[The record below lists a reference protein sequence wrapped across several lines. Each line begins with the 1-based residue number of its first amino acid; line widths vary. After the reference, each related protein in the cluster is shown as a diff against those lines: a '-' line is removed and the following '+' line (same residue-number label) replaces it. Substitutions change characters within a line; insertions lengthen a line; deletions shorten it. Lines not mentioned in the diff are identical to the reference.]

1 MLFKRPDIKGVA
13 PPQRQR
19 ADVVLAHICLLAAI
33 VGTFATPARS
43 ATTPPNL
50 NIRIIGT
57 ASFQG
62 RFTAYIEDQNTQE
75 PAFYRVGDP
84 IYGYKITEI
93 SASGVTVSKGGQT
106 YVVPF
111 QNAVLHARV
120 TGNSNK
126 VVVANTY
133 LPDKPPPARPNYY
146 LASVPVPKGTEWDKY
161 TPVRRP
167 AQGGGEVAGSSGSG
181 LFSMPLRNYKRMS
194 SGYGY
199 RRHPIRGKTRMH
211 NGMDLAARKGTPIYA
226 AAAGTVTWSGWKG
239 GYGKC
244 VTIDHHNQYETIYG
258 HCSTLHAQAG
268 DNVDRGDLIGYVGST
283 GNSTGPH
290 LHFEVRKNTQ
300 PLNPQRFL
308 PDL

>member
-1 MLFKRPDIKGVA
+1 LRLEQPDIAGVA
-13 PPQRQR
+13 PLRR
-19 ADVVLAHICLLAAI
+19 LRVDLAIVQACLVAAI
-33 VGTFATPARS
+33 LGMIAPPAQS

-93 SASGVTVSKGGQT
+93 SASGVTVSKAGQA

-111 QNAVLHARV
+111 QSAALHARV
-120 TGNSNK
+120 TGDDNK

-167 AQGGGEVAGSSGSG
+167 AQGGGEVASSGSG

-199 RRHPIRGKTRMH
+199 RNHPIRGGRRMH
-211 NGMDLAARKGTPIYA
+211 SGMDLAARKGTPIYA
-226 AAAGTVTWSGWKG
+226 AAAGTVTWSGWRG

-244 VTIDHHNQYETIYG
+244 VTIDHQNQYQSIYG

-290 LHFEVRKNTQ
+290 LHFEVRKNND
-300 PLNPQRFL
+300 PVNPQRFL